1 VSERWE
7 SPAEVPTTPEHL
19 AAERQLALV
28 DRLIGLEAENAQLAV
43 STALAP
49 SEQLRVEQQIARM
62 RASFEWRVGRVVTA
76 PFRALR
82 GRLVK

>member
-7 SPAEVPTTPEHL
+7 SAAEVPTTSEHL
-19 AAERQLALV
+19 SAERQLALV
-28 DRLIGLEAENAQLAV
+28 DRLIGLEAENAELAV
-43 STALAP
+43 KVALTP

-76 PFRALR
+76 PFRAVR
-82 GRLVK
+82 RWLVT